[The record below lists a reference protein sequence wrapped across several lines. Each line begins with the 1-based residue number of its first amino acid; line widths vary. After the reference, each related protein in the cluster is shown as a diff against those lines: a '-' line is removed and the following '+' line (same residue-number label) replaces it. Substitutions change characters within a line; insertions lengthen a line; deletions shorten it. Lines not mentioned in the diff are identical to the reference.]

1 MSEQLIPTP
10 SVFGETGNFLLEREL
25 GCGGM
30 GGVYMGRDKMLDRP
44 VAVKVMLKELGS
56 DPEFVERFKRE
67 AQAAAR
73 LIHPNIA
80 QIYSYGISNGM
91 PYIAMEL
98 VAGGSL
104 EQLMKNSPGKTDI
117 PRIIKIGEQVAQ
129 ALRCAADQGLV
140 HGDIKPENI
149 LLDANGNAKIV
160 DFGLAGM
167 QKNTDEIWGT
177 PYYIAPEKV
186 RKEVVDYRADMYSL
200 GATLYHALTGV
211 APFEGADATAVV
223 KKRFEETPKKPSEI
237 RAGITP
243 QIDTLVMTMLAFNK
257 DERYPSIEA
266 LLEEFH
272 KVMTSGLTTTQTVAT
287 PATNSAAEGEEE
299 EDEEKS
305 AAGTT
310 TKKKLTTT
318 RSGKHITIKGKHTM
332 SMKKPGSATIK
343 RPLVEEDDED
353 EDEEEGG
360 SVGGKVALV
369 VFGTILILGGLAGGL
384 WWYKVSEK
392 NSADAEVQAKMAGD
406 IAAARKAIATAREKT
421 IKFDDEF
428 TTFANEAVA
437 NCQKHTDELAKL
449 MPDFAS
455 DMKPPETKE
464 LLDAIYSTNTVAQA
478 ADAAAASNAVAKAA
492 AEAAAA
498 SNATSK
504 LTKEDVAKGLKKA
517 KAMAKAQGLS
527 IAQLAA
533 KFGLPPPPEEL
544 DPNSPEG
551 ADYLAKLEE
560 AKKKFAAGELPKPE
574 EAAGESA
581 AEGEKPREI
590 PQVVKDMQEI
600 WGRAYS
606 CQAAAIRIHVLA
618 TKLIA
623 ECDKADECK
632 GDTKESGEKLA
643 DLTQSTRNLY
653 EQMTSSPDVEAVKKA
668 KGYINSR
675 GEKVIKKTVNDI
687 RVAKLEADRKAKKE
701 AEEKAEKERQ
711 ERIAA
716 EKAAKIENETK
727 SIKDKFDAIA
737 ATDTFKLLDWG
748 HATRQLNAL
757 KDTFTTA
764 EGELAAKEELRKVE
778 AMKSVHDIFIQN
790 MKGYEFRRGNKKF
803 KLRGC
808 KVTSVDEKE
817 IVLQR
822 ADAKNKNP
830 LRLTWRKF
838 YEECPDN
845 LNELLNKFV
854 VKGRGASTLNGTKLT
869 LKTWSDAML
878 GAALTM
884 RIICSEVPGALTRSE
899 ELVKEIVKQYPD
911 YQKRAQAMFPD
922 LKLDDLPAE
931 EE

>member
-56 DPEFVERFKRE
+56 DSEFVERFKRE

-117 PRIIKIGEQVAQ
+117 PRIIKLGEQVAQ

-149 LLDANGNAKIV
+149 LFDANGNAKIV

-243 QIDTLVMTMLAFNK
+243 QIDTLIMTMLAFNK
-257 DERYPSIEA
+257 DERYPSVEA

-287 PATNSAAEGEEE
+287 PAANSAAEGEGEAGE
-299 EDEEKS
+299 GKS
-305 AAGTT
+305 AATTT
-310 TKKKLTTT
+310 TKKKTLTTT
-318 RSGKHITIKGKHTM
+318 RTGKRMTIKGKSTM
-332 SMKKPGSATIK
+332 AMKKPTIK
-343 RPLVEEDDED
+343 KPLVEEDDED

-369 VFGTILILGGLAGGL
+369 IVGTILLLGGLAGGL

-392 NSADAEVQAKMAGD
+392 NSADAEIQAKMSGD

-421 IKFDDEF
+421 IKFDEEF
-428 TTFANEAVA
+428 ATFANEAVTS
-437 NCQKHTDELAKL
+437 CSKFTDELAKL
-449 MPDFAS
+449 LPDFAS
-455 DMKPPETKE
+455 DIKPPESKE

-478 ADAAAASNAVAKAA
+478 ADAAAAAQAASNAVAQ
-492 AEAAAA
+492 AEAAA
-498 SNATSK
+498 K
-504 LTKEDVAKGLKKA
+504 VTKEDVAKGLKKA
-517 KAMAKAQGLS
+517 KAVAKAQGLS

-560 AKKKFAAGELPKPE
+560 AKKKFAAGELPKPA
-574 EAAGESA
+574 EAAGETA
-581 AEGEKPREI
+581 AEAEKPKEL

-600 WGRAYS
+600 WNRAYS
-606 CQAAAIRIHVLA
+606 CQAAVIRIHVLA

-653 EQMTSSPDVEAVKKA
+653 EQMTASPDVEAVKKA
-668 KGYINSR
+668 KGYIHSR

-687 RVAKLEADRKAKKE
+687 RVAKLEAERKAKKE

-711 ERIAA
+711 ERMAA
-716 EKAAKIENETK
+716 EKAAKIESETK
-727 SIKDKFDAIA
+727 AIKDKFDAIA
-737 ATDTFKLLDWG
+737 ATDTFKLLDWA

-808 KVTSVDEKE
+808 KVTKVDEKE

-854 VKGRGASTLNGTKLT
+854 VKGRGATTLNGTKLT
-869 LKTWSDAML
+869 LKTWADAML

-884 RIICSEVPGALTRSE
+884 RIVCSEVSGALTRSE

>member
-1 MSEQLIPTP
+1 MSEQLISTP

-223 KKRFEETPKKPSEI
+223 KKRFEEVPKKPSEI

-243 QIDTLVMTMLAFNK
+243 QIDTLIMTMLAFNK

-299 EDEEKS
+299 GGEEKS
-305 AAGTT
+305 AAGTM
-310 TKKKLTTT
+310 TKKKTLTTT
-318 RSGKHITIKGKHTM
+318 RSGKHITIKGKRTM

-343 RPLVEEDDED
+343 RPLVEENDED

-392 NSADAEVQAKMAGD
+392 NSADAEVQAKMSGD

-421 IKFDDEF
+421 IKFDEEF
-428 TTFANEAVA
+428 TSFANEAVA
-437 NCQKHTDELAKL
+437 NCQKHTDDLAKL

-455 DMKPPETKE
+455 DMKPPETQE
-464 LLDAIYSTNTVAQA
+464 LIDAIFSTNTAAQA
-478 ADAAAASNAVAKAA
+478 AAAQAASNAVAKAA

-533 KFGLPPPPEEL
+533 KFGLPPPPDEL

-560 AKKKFAAGELPKPE
+560 AKKKFEAGELPKPE
-574 EAAGESA
+574 EAGESA
-581 AEGEKPREI
+581 AEAEKPKEL

-600 WGRAYS
+600 WSRAYS

-632 GDTKESGEKLA
+632 GETKESGEKLA

-778 AMKSVHDIFIQN
+778 AMKSVQDIFIQN

-808 KVTSVDEKE
+808 KVTKVDEKE

-884 RIICSEVPGALTRSE
+884 RIVCSEVPGALTRSE

-922 LKLDDLPAE
+922 LKLDDIPAE

>member
-56 DPEFVERFKRE
+56 DSEFVERFKRE

-117 PRIIKIGEQVAQ
+117 PRIIKLGEQVAQ

-149 LLDANGNAKIV
+149 LFDANGNAKIV

-243 QIDTLVMTMLAFNK
+243 QIDTLIMTMLAFNK
-257 DERYPSIEA
+257 DERYPSVEA

-287 PATNSAAEGEEE
+287 PAANSAAEGEGEAGE
-299 EDEEKS
+299 GKS
-305 AAGTT
+305 AATTT
-310 TKKKLTTT
+310 TKKKTFTTT
-318 RSGKHITIKGKHTM
+318 RTGKRMTIKGKSTM
-332 SMKKPGSATIK
+332 SMKKPTIK
-343 RPLVEEDDED
+343 KPLVEEDDED

-369 VFGTILILGGLAGGL
+369 IVGTILLLGGLAGGL

-392 NSADAEVQAKMAGD
+392 NSADAEIQAKMSGD

-421 IKFDDEF
+421 IKFDEEF
-428 TTFANEAVA
+428 ATFANEAVTS
-437 NCQKHTDELAKL
+437 CSKFTDELAKL
-449 MPDFAS
+449 LPDFAS
-455 DMKPPETKE
+455 DIKPPESKE

-478 ADAAAASNAVAKAA
+478 ADAAAAAQAASNAVAQ
-492 AEAAAA
+492 AEAAA
-498 SNATSK
+498 K
-504 LTKEDVAKGLKKA
+504 VTKEDVAKGLKKA
-517 KAMAKAQGLS
+517 KAVAKAQGLS

-560 AKKKFAAGELPKPE
+560 AKKKFAAGELPKPA
-574 EAAGESA
+574 EAAGETA
-581 AEGEKPREI
+581 AEAEKPKEL

-600 WGRAYS
+600 WNRAYS
-606 CQAAAIRIHVLA
+606 CQAAVIRIHVLA

-653 EQMTSSPDVEAVKKA
+653 EQMTASPDVEVVKKA
-668 KGYINSR
+668 KGYIHSR

-711 ERIAA
+711 ERMAA
-716 EKAAKIENETK
+716 EKAAKIESETK
-727 SIKDKFDAIA
+727 AIKDKFDAIA
-737 ATDTFKLLDWG
+737 ATDTFKLLDWA

-808 KVTSVDEKE
+808 KVTKVDEKE

-854 VKGRGASTLNGTKLT
+854 VKGRGATTLNGTKLT
-869 LKTWSDAML
+869 LKTWADAML

-884 RIICSEVPGALTRSE
+884 RIVCSEVSGALTRSE

>member
-1 MSEQLIPTP
+1 MS
-10 SVFGETGNFLLEREL
+10 
-25 GCGGM
+25 
-30 GGVYMGRDKMLDRP
+30 
-44 VAVKVMLKELGS
+44 
-56 DPEFVERFKRE
+56 
-67 AQAAAR
+67 
-73 LIHPNIA
+73 
-80 QIYSYGISNGM
+80 
-91 PYIAMEL
+91 
-98 VAGGSL
+98 
-104 EQLMKNSPGKTDI
+104 
-117 PRIIKIGEQVAQ
+117 
-129 ALRCAADQGLV
+129 
-140 HGDIKPENI
+140 
-149 LLDANGNAKIV
+149 
-160 DFGLAGM
+160 
-167 QKNTDEIWGT
+167 
-177 PYYIAPEKV
+177 
-186 RKEVVDYRADMYSL
+186 
-200 GATLYHALTGV
+200 
-211 APFEGADATAVV
+211 
-223 KKRFEETPKKPSEI
+223 
-237 RAGITP
+237 
-243 QIDTLVMTMLAFNK
+243 
-257 DERYPSIEA
+257 
-266 LLEEFH
+266 
-272 KVMTSGLTTTQTVAT
+272 
-287 PATNSAAEGEEE
+287 
-299 EDEEKS
+299 
-305 AAGTT
+305 
-310 TKKKLTTT
+310 
-318 RSGKHITIKGKHTM
+318 
-332 SMKKPGSATIK
+332 
-343 RPLVEEDDED
+343 
-353 EDEEEGG
+353 
-360 SVGGKVALV
+360 
-369 VFGTILILGGLAGGL
+369 
-384 WWYKVSEK
+384 
-392 NSADAEVQAKMAGD
+392 GD

-421 IKFDDEF
+421 IKFDEEF
-428 TTFANEAVA
+428 ATFANEAVTS
-437 NCQKHTDELAKL
+437 CSKFTDELAKL
-449 MPDFAS
+449 LPDFAS
-455 DMKPPETKE
+455 DIKPPESKE

-478 ADAAAASNAVAKAA
+478 ADAAAAAQAASNAVAQ
-492 AEAAAA
+492 AEAAA
-498 SNATSK
+498 K
-504 LTKEDVAKGLKKA
+504 VTKEDVAKGLKKA
-517 KAMAKAQGLS
+517 KAVAKAQGLS

-560 AKKKFAAGELPKPE
+560 AKKKFAAGELPKPA
-574 EAAGESA
+574 EAAGETA
-581 AEGEKPREI
+581 AEAEKPKEL

-600 WGRAYS
+600 WNRAYS
-606 CQAAAIRIHVLA
+606 CQAAVIRIHVLA

-653 EQMTSSPDVEAVKKA
+653 EQMTASPDVEAVKKA
-668 KGYINSR
+668 KGYIHSR

-701 AEEKAEKERQ
+701 AEEQAEKERQ
-711 ERIAA
+711 ERMAA
-716 EKAAKIENETK
+716 EKAAKIESETK
-727 SIKDKFDAIA
+727 AIKDKFDAIA
-737 ATDTFKLLDWG
+737 ATDTFKLLDWA

-808 KVTSVDEKE
+808 KVTKVDEKE

-854 VKGRGASTLNGTKLT
+854 VKGRGATTLNGTKLT
-869 LKTWSDAML
+869 LKTWADAML

-884 RIICSEVPGALTRSE
+884 RIVCSEVSGALTRSE